1 MGTKRDVKAG
11 DSMGQVQVLSGVIAI
26 GLLLLFGVS
35 YFRERRQLRNG
46 VWLNGFFIAGGI
58 WLLTSA
64 WGSGNPWLLVP
75 VLLVDG
81 LLVLALLLGIYG
93 VIIFLLYNAHQVWRR
108 EAHSLTNLLGLLLA
122 IGLSGLVVWQALIFG
137 DVLPPPLMLLFSFV
151 PVLVGYAF
159 LNFWNYLT
167 ISLVYQLHRPRYR
180 QQAIVVLGAGLLN
193 GTEISGLL
201 ASRIKRGVT
210 FYQKQIE
217 KGRPAPLLVF
227 SGGQGPDEKLPEA
240 LAMQRYAVE
249 KLQVPEKDTAVEL
262 QSTNTRQNMAF
273 SARLIQQRFG
283 PRYRAIFV
291 SNGYHIF
298 RAGLLARQVGFN
310 AQGIGAHT
318 AGYFLPNAFLREFAA
333 IMVLHK
339 RLHLRV
345 AAVVVS
351 LAIIQCL
358 LALA

>member
-167 ISLVYQLHRPRYR
+167 ISLVYQLHRPR
-180 QQAIVVLGAGLLN
+180 
-193 GTEISGLL
+193 
-201 ASRIKRGVT
+201 
-210 FYQKQIE
+210 
-217 KGRPAPLLVF
+217 
-227 SGGQGPDEKLPEA
+227 
-240 LAMQRYAVE
+240 
-249 KLQVPEKDTAVEL
+249 
-262 QSTNTRQNMAF
+262 
-273 SARLIQQRFG
+273 
-283 PRYRAIFV
+283 
-291 SNGYHIF
+291 
-298 RAGLLARQVGFN
+298 
-310 AQGIGAHT
+310 
-318 AGYFLPNAFLREFAA
+318 
-333 IMVLHK
+333 
-339 RLHLRV
+339 
-345 AAVVVS
+345 
-351 LAIIQCL
+351 
-358 LALA
+358 